1 MTKKR
6 FSKGLDDLLQQGGET
21 TTATLSGGENLSS
34 VQERRNNTAKN
45 FARNLESLLNEAMS
59 PEEDPSESEGHAL
72 GSGSQM
78 PLAQVRARGAG
89 IYALIRPTEAHLAG
103 ATDSNANLKRL
114 TITLERTKLEKLRA
128 IARKENTY
136 LKDLLQRAIDEYL
149 KKFDLETAKTN

>member
-1 MTKKR
+1 MHL
-6 FSKGLDDLLQQGGET
+6 FALQKT
-21 TTATLSGGENLSS
+21 
-34 VQERRNNTAKN
+34 
-45 FARNLESLLNEAMS
+45 
-59 PEEDPSESEGHAL
+59 
-72 GSGSQM
+72 
-78 PLAQVRARGAG
+78 
-89 IYALIRPTEAHLAG
+89 HLAG